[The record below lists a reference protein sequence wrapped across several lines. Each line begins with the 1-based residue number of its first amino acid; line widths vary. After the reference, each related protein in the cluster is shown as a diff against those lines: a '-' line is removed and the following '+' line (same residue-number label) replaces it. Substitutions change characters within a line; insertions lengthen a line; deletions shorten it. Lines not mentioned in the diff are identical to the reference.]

1 MMEKINDLN
10 ELTISILFFSQ
21 QWLVPIGSKYYA
33 CVGFLTVVSHLPL
46 ASLPAILIWWLLS

>member
-1 MMEKINDLN
+1 MMMMEKINDLN

-33 CVGFLTVVSHLPL
+33 SVGFLTVVSHLPL
-46 ASLPAILIWWLLS
+46 ASLPAILIW